1 MAAQPGLEIVA
12 YGAADQALPKL
23 CVRCWTWKKP
33 CEGLIVK
40 QLSDKA
46 AEKIIELNNVSE
58 LADKLVVISESE
70 DKLVAVLGI
79 NKGASSSSGKSTTG
93 GGGGGGG
100 GGHGGNDGDDDDDGK
115 GHGKDCGKKRSR
127 EGWFEK
133 CVDIMPKLVDGEA
146 NEALQHAMLYTAKRW
161 TALSL
166 S

>member
-12 YGAADQALPKL
+12 YGAADQALPIKL
-23 CVRCWTWKKP
+23 CVRYWKWKKP

-79 NKGASSSSGKSTTG
+79 NKGASSSWQ
-93 GGGGGGG
+93 
-100 GGHGGNDGDDDDDGK
+100 
-115 GHGKDCGKKRSR
+115 
-127 EGWFEK
+127 E
-133 CVDIMPKLVDGEA
+133 
-146 NEALQHAMLYTAKRW
+146 QYRW
-161 TALSL
+161 WRWWRRWRWWQ
-166 S
+166 